1 MIPAKEKANFSTGS
15 AAHDPATS
23 FGIRATTA
31 CLRHTR
37 PSNFTCCGEVPLSGG
52 RKPMSAMQRWGDAG
66 RTPRVLA
73 ETRPDGATCIAAL
86 QYPMSEALN
95 GVEYDPNPRRYNK
108 SVAVYENTRA
118 SGGGSAQAVPRLDFG
133 SLNTAWTSISGMQVC
148 QRRLSCSRS
157 RCRAAC
163 SIQSTLSRNR
173 FRFPERRVPTL
184 GRSGA
189 WLSSSHVL

>member
-1 MIPAKEKANFSTGS
+1 
-15 AAHDPATS
+15 
-23 FGIRATTA
+23 
-31 CLRHTR
+31 
-37 PSNFTCCGEVPLSGG
+37 
-52 RKPMSAMQRWGDAG
+52 MSAMQRWGDAG

-133 SLNTAWTSISGMQVC
+133 SLNTACG
-148 QRRLSCSRS
+148 RRSAGCRS
-157 RCRAAC
+157 ASAA
-163 SIQSTLSRNR
+163 SPAVGLAAERHARYNR
-173 FRFPERRVPTL
+173 HCHAIDVDFLNVAFRHSAGAGL
-184 GRSGA
+184 G
-189 WLSSSHVL
+189 